1 MLIDKTLLDS
11 LTACAKE
18 SPRLRMNCDLR
29 NSPEDHSQRQ
39 LNALEPG
46 TIIPIHRHK
55 CTSETIVVLR
65 GKVLWK
71 HYDNNGVET
80 ESFVIQANSD
90 NCGITSPKISKSV
103 TEITTAVNLLKT
115 LSKKTGK
122 ASIAKLFIKSK
133 VHKSQ
138 CLLDKTGKITLEA
151 SFSSSVPVFS
161 LNSMVN

>member
-80 ESFVIQANSD
+80 ESYVIQANSD
-90 NCGITSPKISKSV
+90 NCGITSPKGKWHSIECLESGTIIFESKDGPW
-103 TEITTAVNLLKT
+103 KP
-115 LSKKTGK
+115 LSEEDV
-122 ASIAKLFIKSK
+122 LIK
-133 VHKSQ
+133 
-138 CLLDKTGKITLEA
+138 
-151 SFSSSVPVFS
+151 
-161 LNSMVN
+161 

>member
-1 MLIDKTLLDS
+1 MLIDKLLLDS

-55 CTSETIVVLR
+55 STSETIIVLR

-71 HYDNNGVET
+71 HYDNNGIET

-90 NCGITSPKISKSV
+90 NCGITSPK
-103 TEITTAVNLLKT
+103 
-115 LSKKTGK
+115 GQW
-122 ASIAKLFIKSK
+122 
-133 VHKSQ
+133 H
-138 CLLDKTGKITLEA
+138 
-151 SFSSSVPVFS
+151 S
-161 LNSMVN
+161 LNCLESGTVIIEMKDGAWAPLKEDEIMVV